1 MDSRLR
7 GNDTLFFGAD
17 HCGGEQ
23 PHEGGCCRSNA
34 QPLSPLRLRA
44 AYNHCVSSF
53 SRSAAPAA
61 IIALLLPCLCG
72 SSENIQPVP
81 APRPDLAT
89 TPQPEVAAEPEPQFV
104 APTKR
109 DRIGRVWAP
118 VLING
123 KGPFRLVLDTG
134 ATHSALTADA
144 AAALGVAQVDAEQMI
159 LHGVTGSATVPTIIV
174 EHLVIGE
181 LDLPTQRV
189 AIVANALGGADG
201 VLGTEGLLDKRIT
214 IEFRND
220 RITIARSRMER
231 AGVRFIT
238 VPFKLVNG
246 LPVAEAQIGGILAK
260 AVIDTG
266 GEGTIGNLALRD
278 ALTRRRH
285 KEVTLADGVIG
296 ITLDV
301 QAGSR
306 IDAPPIVLGGLA
318 LQGVGITTGDLEIFK
333 EWHMT
338 RTPALLVGMD
348 VLGLFDTLIID
359 YRRKELQVRFA
370 SGS

>member
-1 MDSRLR
+1 M
-7 GNDTLFFGAD
+7 
-17 HCGGEQ
+17 
-23 PHEGGCCRSNA
+23 
-34 QPLSPLRLRA
+34 
-44 AYNHCVSSF
+44 
-53 SRSAAPAA
+53 AA
-61 IIALLLPCLCG
+61 IIALLLPCFC
-72 SSENIQPVP
+72 SSAETAQTIP
-81 APRPDLAT
+81 APQPAVAG
-89 TPQPEVAAEPEPQFV
+89 TPQPEPAAEPEPQYV

-109 DRIGRVWAP
+109 DRIGRIWAP

-134 ATHSALTADA
+134 ATHSAVTAEA
-144 AAALGVAQVDAEQMI
+144 AAALGVPQSAAEQMI
-159 LHGVTGSATVPTIIV
+159 LHGVTGSATVPTILADHMTV
-174 EHLVIGE
+174 GD
-181 LDLPTQRV
+181 LDLASQRL

-214 IEFRND
+214 IEFHKD

-231 AGVRFIT
+231 AGYRFVT

-246 LPVAEAQIGGILAK
+246 LPVVDAQIGGVLAK
-260 AVIDTG
+260 AIVDTG

-318 LQGVGITTGDLEIFK
+318 LQGVGVTMGDLDIFK

-338 RTPALLVGMD
+338 KTPVLLIGMD
-348 VLGLFDTLIID
+348 VLGLFDTLIVD
-359 YRRKELQVRFA
+359 YRRRELQVRFA
-370 SGS
+370 SDS

>member
-1 MDSRLR
+1 
-7 GNDTLFFGAD
+7 
-17 HCGGEQ
+17 
-23 PHEGGCCRSNA
+23 
-34 QPLSPLRLRA
+34 
-44 AYNHCVSSF
+44 
-53 SRSAAPAA
+53 
-61 IIALLLPCLCG
+61 LLLPCFC
-72 SSENIQPVP
+72 SSAQTAQTIP
-81 APRPDLAT
+81 APHPDLAAG
-89 TPQPEVAAEPEPQFV
+89 PQSEAAAEPEPQFV

-109 DRIGRVWAP
+109 DRIGRIWAP

-134 ATHSALTADA
+134 ATHSALTAEA
-144 AAALGVAQVDAEQMI
+144 AEALGLPQSATEQMV
-159 LHGVTGSATVPTIIV
+159 LHGVTGSATVPTILA
-174 EHLVIGE
+174 EHMVVGD
-181 LDLPTQRV
+181 LDLTSQRL
-189 AIVANALGGADG
+189 AIVASALGGADG
-201 VLGTEGLLDKRIT
+201 VLGTEGMQDKRIS
-214 IEFRND
+214 IEFHND

-231 AGVRFIT
+231 AGFRFIT
-238 VPFKLVNG
+238 IPFKLVNG
-246 LPVAEAQIGGILAK
+246 LPVADAQIGGVLAK
-260 AVIDTG
+260 AIIDTG

-285 KEVTLADGVIG
+285 KEVTLADGIIG

-338 RTPALLVGMD
+338 RTPVLLIGMD

-359 YRRKELQVRFA
+359 YRRKELQARFA
-370 SGS
+370 GDS

>member
-1 MDSRLR
+1 
-7 GNDTLFFGAD
+7 
-17 HCGGEQ
+17 
-23 PHEGGCCRSNA
+23 
-34 QPLSPLRLRA
+34 
-44 AYNHCVSSF
+44 
-53 SRSAAPAA
+53 
-61 IIALLLPCLCG
+61 LLLPCFC
-72 SSENIQPVP
+72 SSAQTAQTIP
-81 APRPDLAT
+81 APHPDLAAG
-89 TPQPEVAAEPEPQFV
+89 PQSEAAAEPEPQFV

-109 DRIGRVWAP
+109 DRIGRIWAP

-134 ATHSALTADA
+134 ATHSALTAEA
-144 AAALGVAQVDAEQMI
+144 AEALGLPQSATEQMV
-159 LHGVTGSATVPTIIV
+159 LHGVTGSATVPTILA
-174 EHLVIGE
+174 EHMVVGD
-181 LDLPTQRV
+181 LDLTSQRL
-189 AIVANALGGADG
+189 AIVASALGGADG
-201 VLGTEGLLDKRIT
+201 VLGTEGMQDKRIS
-214 IEFRND
+214 IEFHND

-231 AGVRFIT
+231 AGFRFIT

-246 LPVAEAQIGGILAK
+246 LPVADAQIGGVLAK
-260 AVIDTG
+260 AIIDTG

-285 KEVTLADGVIG
+285 KEVTLADGIIG

-338 RTPALLVGMD
+338 RTPVLLIGMD

-359 YRRKELQVRFA
+359 YRRKELQARFA
-370 SGS
+370 GDS

>member
-1 MDSRLR
+1 
-7 GNDTLFFGAD
+7 
-17 HCGGEQ
+17 
-23 PHEGGCCRSNA
+23 
-34 QPLSPLRLRA
+34 
-44 AYNHCVSSF
+44 VSSF
-53 SRSAAPAA
+53 ARSAAKAA
-61 IIALLLPCLCG
+61 IIALLLPCFC
-72 SSENIQPVP
+72 SSAEPARTIAAPQPP
-81 APRPDLAT
+81 GAA
-89 TPQPEVAAEPEPQFV
+89 PQPEVAAEPEPQFV
-104 APTKR
+104 APTRR

-144 AAALGVAQVDAEQMI
+144 AEALGVAQSGAEQMI
-159 LHGVTGSATVPTIIV
+159 LHGVTGSATVPTIVV
-174 EHLVIGE
+174 EHLVIGD

-214 IEFRND
+214 IEFHND

-231 AGVRFIT
+231 AGFRFIT

-246 LPVAEAQIGGILAK
+246 LPVADAQIGGVLAK
-260 AVIDTG
+260 AIIDTG

-278 ALTRRRH
+278 ALTRRH
-285 KEVTLADGVIG
+285 KEATLADGVIG

-318 LQGVGITTGDLEIFK
+318 LQGVGITTGDLDIFK

-338 RTPALLVGMD
+338 KTPVLLVGMD

-370 SGS
+370 SDS

>member
-1 MDSRLR
+1 M
-7 GNDTLFFGAD
+7 
-17 HCGGEQ
+17 
-23 PHEGGCCRSNA
+23 
-34 QPLSPLRLRA
+34 
-44 AYNHCVSSF
+44 
-53 SRSAAPAA
+53 
-61 IIALLLPCLCG
+61 LLPCFCSG
-72 SSENIQPVP
+72 AETAQASP
-81 APRPDLAT
+81 APYAAQPAA
-89 TPQPEVAAEPEPQFV
+89 PQSDAAAEPEPQFV

-109 DRIGRVWAP
+109 DRIGRIWAP

-134 ATHSALTADA
+134 ATHSALTAEA
-144 AAALGVAQVDAEQMI
+144 AEALGLPQSATEQMV
-159 LHGVTGSATVPTIIV
+159 LHGVTGSATVPTILA
-174 EHLVIGE
+174 EHMVVGD
-181 LDLPTQRV
+181 LDLTSQRL
-189 AIVANALGGADG
+189 AIVASALGGADG
-201 VLGTEGLLDKRIT
+201 VLGTEGMQDKRIS
-214 IEFRND
+214 IEFHND

-231 AGVRFIT
+231 AGFRFIT

-246 LPVAEAQIGGILAK
+246 LPVADAQIGGVLAK
-260 AVIDTG
+260 AIIDTG

-285 KEVTLADGVIG
+285 KEVTLADGIIG

-338 RTPALLVGMD
+338 RTPVLLIGMD

-359 YRRKELQVRFA
+359 YRRKELQARFA
-370 SGS
+370 GDS

>member
-1 MDSRLR
+1 M
-7 GNDTLFFGAD
+7 
-17 HCGGEQ
+17 
-23 PHEGGCCRSNA
+23 
-34 QPLSPLRLRA
+34 
-44 AYNHCVSSF
+44 
-53 SRSAAPAA
+53 
-61 IIALLLPCLCG
+61 LLPCFF
-72 SSENIQPVP
+72 SSAQTDQTIP
-81 APRPDLAT
+81 APHPDLAAG
-89 TPQPEVAAEPEPQFV
+89 PQSEAAAEPEPQFV

-109 DRIGRVWAP
+109 DRIGRIWAP

-134 ATHSALTADA
+134 ATHSALTAEA
-144 AAALGVAQVDAEQMI
+144 AEALGLPQSATEQMV
-159 LHGVTGSATVPTIIV
+159 LHGVTGSATVPTILA
-174 EHLVIGE
+174 EHMVVGD
-181 LDLPTQRV
+181 LDLTSQRL
-189 AIVANALGGADG
+189 AIVASALGGADG
-201 VLGTEGLLDKRIT
+201 VLGTEGMQDKRIS
-214 IEFRND
+214 IEFHND

-231 AGVRFIT
+231 AGFRFIT

-246 LPVAEAQIGGILAK
+246 LPVADAQIGGVLAK
-260 AVIDTG
+260 AIIDTG

-285 KEVTLADGVIG
+285 KEVTLADGIIG

-338 RTPALLVGMD
+338 RTPVLLIGMD

-359 YRRKELQVRFA
+359 YRRKELQARFA
-370 SGS
+370 GDS

>member
-1 MDSRLR
+1 
-7 GNDTLFFGAD
+7 
-17 HCGGEQ
+17 
-23 PHEGGCCRSNA
+23 
-34 QPLSPLRLRA
+34 
-44 AYNHCVSSF
+44 
-53 SRSAAPAA
+53 
-61 IIALLLPCLCG
+61 LLLPCFC
-72 SSENIQPVP
+72 SSAQTDQTIP
-81 APRPDLAT
+81 APHPDLAAG
-89 TPQPEVAAEPEPQFV
+89 PQSEAAAEPEPQFV

-109 DRIGRVWAP
+109 DRIGRIWAP

-134 ATHSALTADA
+134 ATHSALTAEA
-144 AAALGVAQVDAEQMI
+144 AEALGLPQSATEQMV
-159 LHGVTGSATVPTIIV
+159 LHGVTGSATVPTILA
-174 EHLVIGE
+174 EHMVVGD
-181 LDLPTQRV
+181 LDLTSQRL
-189 AIVANALGGADG
+189 AIVASALGGADG
-201 VLGTEGLLDKRIT
+201 VLGTEGMQDKRIS
-214 IEFRND
+214 IEFHND

-231 AGVRFIT
+231 AGFRFIT

-246 LPVAEAQIGGILAK
+246 LPVADAQIGGVLAK
-260 AVIDTG
+260 AIIDTG

-285 KEVTLADGVIG
+285 KEVTLADGIIG

-338 RTPALLVGMD
+338 RTPVLLIGMD

-359 YRRKELQVRFA
+359 YRRKELQARFA
-370 SGS
+370 GDS

>member
-1 MDSRLR
+1 V
-7 GNDTLFFGAD
+7 A
-17 HCGGEQ
+17 
-23 PHEGGCCRSNA
+23 
-34 QPLSPLRLRA
+34 
-44 AYNHCVSSF
+44 V
-53 SRSAAPAA
+53 
-61 IIALLLPCLCG
+61 IALLLPCLRIG
-72 SSENIQPVP
+72 AQTDQTTPVP
-81 APRPDLAT
+81 PPALARPS
-89 TPQPEVAAEPEPQFV
+89 QPEAAAEPEPQFV

-109 DRIGRVWAP
+109 DRIGRIWAP

-134 ATHSALTADA
+134 ATHSAVTADA
-144 AAALGVAQVDAEQMI
+144 AQALGLPQSGPEQFL
-159 LHGVTGSATVPTIIV
+159 LHGVTGSATVPTITV
-174 EHLVIGE
+174 EHMAVGE
-181 LDLPTQRV
+181 LDLQSQRL

-214 IEFRND
+214 IEFHND

-231 AGVRFIT
+231 AGFRFIT

-246 LPVAEAQIGGILAK
+246 LPVADAQIGGVLAK
-260 AVIDTG
+260 AIIDTG

-278 ALTRRRH
+278 ALMRRRH
-285 KEVTLADGVIG
+285 KEVTLADGIIG

-301 QAGSR
+301 QPGSR
-306 IDAPPIVLGGLA
+306 IDAPPIVLGGLG
-318 LQGVGITTGDLEIFK
+318 LQGVSVTTGDLEIFK

-338 RTPALLVGMD
+338 KTPVLLIGMD

-370 SGS
+370 SDS

>member
-1 MDSRLR
+1 
-7 GNDTLFFGAD
+7 
-17 HCGGEQ
+17 
-23 PHEGGCCRSNA
+23 
-34 QPLSPLRLRA
+34 
-44 AYNHCVSSF
+44 
-53 SRSAAPAA
+53 
-61 IIALLLPCLCG
+61 
-72 SSENIQPVP
+72 
-81 APRPDLAT
+81 
-89 TPQPEVAAEPEPQFV
+89 
-104 APTKR
+104 
-109 DRIGRVWAP
+109 

-134 ATHSALTADA
+134 ATHSAVTAQA
-144 AAALGVAQVDAEQMI
+144 AEALGVPQSAAEQMV
-159 LHGVTGSATVPTIIV
+159 LHGVTGSATVPTIVV
-174 EHLVIGE
+174 EHMTVGE
-181 LDLPTQRV
+181 LDLTSQRL

-214 IEFRND
+214 IEFHND

-231 AGVRFIT
+231 AGFRFIT

-246 LPVAEAQIGGILAK
+246 LPVADAQIGGVLVK
-260 AVIDTG
+260 AIIDTG
-266 GEGTIGNLALRD
+266 GQGTIGNLALRD
-278 ALTRRRH
+278 ALTRRH

-318 LQGVGITTGDLEIFK
+318 LQGVGVTTGDLDIFK

-338 RTPALLVGMD
+338 RTPVLLIGMD

>member
-1 MDSRLR
+1 M
-7 GNDTLFFGAD
+7 
-17 HCGGEQ
+17 
-23 PHEGGCCRSNA
+23 
-34 QPLSPLRLRA
+34 
-44 AYNHCVSSF
+44 
-53 SRSAAPAA
+53 A
-61 IIALLLPCLCG
+61 IIALLLPCLC
-72 SSENIQPVP
+72 SSTETVQTIS
-81 APRPDLAT
+81 APQSAPGGV
-89 TPQPEVAAEPEPQFV
+89 PQPQAAAEPEPQFV

-109 DRIGRVWAP
+109 DRIGRIWAP

-134 ATHSALTADA
+134 ATHSAVTADA
-144 AAALGVAQVDAEQMI
+144 AQALGLPQSSAEQMV
-159 LHGVTGSATVPTIIV
+159 LHGVTGSATVPTIV
-174 EHLVIGE
+174 AEHMTVGE
-181 LDLPTQRV
+181 LDLTSQRL

-231 AGVRFIT
+231 AGFRFIT
-238 VPFKLVNG
+238 VPFNLVNG
-246 LPVAEAQIGGILAK
+246 LPVADAQIGGVLAK
-260 AVIDTG
+260 AIIDTG

-318 LQGVGITTGDLEIFK
+318 LQGVGITTGDLDIFK

-338 RTPALLVGMD
+338 RTPVLLIGMD

-370 SGS
+370 SE

>member
-1 MDSRLR
+1 M
-7 GNDTLFFGAD
+7 
-17 HCGGEQ
+17 
-23 PHEGGCCRSNA
+23 
-34 QPLSPLRLRA
+34 
-44 AYNHCVSSF
+44 
-53 SRSAAPAA
+53 
-61 IIALLLPCLCG
+61 LLPCFC
-72 SSENIQPVP
+72 SSAQTAQTIP
-81 APRPDLAT
+81 APHPDLAAG
-89 TPQPEVAAEPEPQFV
+89 PQSEAAAEPEPQFV

-109 DRIGRVWAP
+109 DRIGRIWAP

-134 ATHSALTADA
+134 ATHSALTAEA
-144 AAALGVAQVDAEQMI
+144 AEALGLPQSATEQMV
-159 LHGVTGSATVPTIIV
+159 LHGVTGSATVPTILA
-174 EHLVIGE
+174 EHMVVGD
-181 LDLPTQRV
+181 LDLTSQRL
-189 AIVANALGGADG
+189 AIVASALGGADG
-201 VLGTEGLLDKRIT
+201 VLGTEGMQDKRIS
-214 IEFRND
+214 IEFHND

-231 AGVRFIT
+231 AGFRFIT

-246 LPVAEAQIGGILAK
+246 LPVADAQIGGVLAK
-260 AVIDTG
+260 AIIDTG

-285 KEVTLADGVIG
+285 KEVTLADGIIG

-338 RTPALLVGMD
+338 RTPVLLIGMD

-359 YRRKELQVRFA
+359 YRRKELQARFA
-370 SGS
+370 GDS

>member
-1 MDSRLR
+1 
-7 GNDTLFFGAD
+7 
-17 HCGGEQ
+17 
-23 PHEGGCCRSNA
+23 
-34 QPLSPLRLRA
+34 
-44 AYNHCVSSF
+44 
-53 SRSAAPAA
+53 
-61 IIALLLPCLCG
+61 LLLPCFF
-72 SSENIQPVP
+72 SSAQTDQTIP
-81 APRPDLAT
+81 APHPDLAAG
-89 TPQPEVAAEPEPQFV
+89 PQSEAAAEPEPQFV

-109 DRIGRVWAP
+109 DRIGRIWAP

-134 ATHSALTADA
+134 ATHSALTAEA
-144 AAALGVAQVDAEQMI
+144 AEALGLPQSATEQMV
-159 LHGVTGSATVPTIIV
+159 LHGVTGSATVPTILA
-174 EHLVIGE
+174 EHMVVGD
-181 LDLPTQRV
+181 LDLTSQRL
-189 AIVANALGGADG
+189 AIVASALGGADG
-201 VLGTEGLLDKRIT
+201 VLGTEGMQDKRIS
-214 IEFRND
+214 IEFHND

-231 AGVRFIT
+231 AGFRLIT

-246 LPVAEAQIGGILAK
+246 LPVADAQIGGVLAK
-260 AVIDTG
+260 AIIDTG

-285 KEVTLADGVIG
+285 KEVTLADGIIG

-338 RTPALLVGMD
+338 RTPVLLIGMD

-359 YRRKELQVRFA
+359 YRRKELQARFA
-370 SGS
+370 GDS

>member
-1 MDSRLR
+1 
-7 GNDTLFFGAD
+7 
-17 HCGGEQ
+17 
-23 PHEGGCCRSNA
+23 
-34 QPLSPLRLRA
+34 
-44 AYNHCVSSF
+44 VSSF
-53 SRSAAPAA
+53 ARSAAKAA
-61 IIALLLPCLCG
+61 IFALLLPCFC
-72 SSENIQPVP
+72 SSTEPAQTIP
-81 APRPDLAT
+81 APQPPGAA
-89 TPQPEVAAEPEPQFV
+89 PQPEAAAEPEPQFV
-104 APTKR
+104 APTRR

-144 AAALGVAQVDAEQMI
+144 AEALGVAQSDAEQMI
-159 LHGVTGSATVPTIIV
+159 LHGVTGSATVPTILV
-174 EHLVIGE
+174 EHLAIGD

-214 IEFRND
+214 IEFHND

-231 AGVRFIT
+231 AGFRFIT

-246 LPVAEAQIGGILAK
+246 LPVADAQIGGVLAK
-260 AVIDTG
+260 AIIDTG

-278 ALTRRRH
+278 ALTRRH
-285 KEVTLADGVIG
+285 KEATLADGVIG

-318 LQGVGITTGDLEIFK
+318 LQGVGITTGDLDIFK

-338 RTPALLVGMD
+338 KMPVLLIGMD

-370 SGS
+370 SDS